1 MTERNL
7 GTIEKVDVRTIWQH
21 EASDFTP
28 WLADNLDML
37 GDALGVELEF
47 VEKEASVGG
56 FSLDIL
62 ARDANDR
69 SVVVIENQFGTTDH
83 SHLGQ
88 LLAYAAGFNA
98 AKIIWVTE
106 DFRDEH
112 RDALDW
118 LNRRTDEDTQFFG
131 VAVEIWKIDDSRPAP
146 RFNLVVSPKSR
157 VARINTTVINSPT
170 NGGAGLTDRR
180 KRYVQ
185 FWRPLLESLNAEHRW
200 NVRTHNMDSWF
211 DAGSGVRNFGR
222 TMRFTNN
229 GKAQVQIRINSGNQD
244 WNERAFDL
252 LERRRD
258 DIEAEMGEEMV
269 WDRNERAKVSH
280 ISVQRDGTINDSEE
294 GLEEIRRWMIEN
306 VVKIKAVFLPHM
318 EEVSGEMSRSA

>member
-7 GTIEKVDVRTIWQH
+7 GIIEKVDVRTIWQH

-28 WLADNLDML
+28 WLADNLDVL

-47 VEKEASVGG
+47 AEKEASVGG

-83 SHLGQ
+83 DHLGK

-131 VAVEIWKIDDSRPAP
+131 VAVELWKVDGSRPAP
-146 RFNLVVSPKSR
+146 RFDLVAFPNYWTKQTKTEGNL
-157 VARINTTVINSPT
+157 T
-170 NGGAGLTDRR
+170 NRQ
-180 KRYVQ
+180 KQYVQ
-185 FWRPLLESLNAEHRW
+185 FWRPLLENLNAKHGWRVKTY
-200 NVRTHNMDSWF
+200 NRNNWF
-211 DAGSGVRNFGR
+211 GAGAGVKNFRR
-222 TMRFTNN
+222 TMLFANN
-229 GKAQVQIRINSGNQD
+229 GRARVEISVNSGDQI
-244 WNERAFDL
+244 WNETAFDL
-252 LERRRD
+252 LEQRQD
-258 DIEAEMGEEMV
+258 SIEEGMNEQMV
-269 WDRNERAKVSH
+269 WDRNEGAKASR
-280 ISVQRDGTINDSEE
+280 ISVQHSGTITDSEE
-294 GLEEIRRWMIEN
+294 KLEEIRRWMIEN
-306 VVKIKAVFLPHM
+306 VEKIKTVFLPHM
-318 EEVSGEMSRSA
+318 EDVSDEMNRSERKESEP

>member
-7 GTIEKVDVRTIWQH
+7 GIIEKVDVRTVWQH

-37 GDALGVELEF
+37 GDTLGVELELDRL
-47 VEKEASVGG
+47 EASVGG

-69 SVVVIENQFGTTDH
+69 SAVVIENQFGTTDH

-88 LLAYAAGFNA
+88 LLAYAAGFDA

-112 RDALDW
+112 RVALDW
-118 LNRRTDEDTQFFG
+118 LNRRTDEDIQFFG
-131 VAVEIWKIDDSRPAP
+131 VVVELWKIDGSLPAP
-146 RFNLVVSPKSR
+146 RFNLIVSPQPRK
-157 VARINTTVINSPT
+157 ARISTTVNSPT
-170 NGGAGLTDRR
+170 NSGDDLTDSQKRR
-180 KRYVQ
+180 VQ
-185 FWRPLLESLNAEHRW
+185 FWRPLLENLNAEHGW
-200 NVRTHNMDSWF
+200 NVRTHNSDNWF
-211 DAGSGVRNFGR
+211 DAGVGVRNFGR
-222 TMRFTNN
+222 TMRFAPNR
-229 GKAQVQIRINSGNQD
+229 KARVQIRIDSGD
-244 WNERAFDL
+244 KGWNETAFDL

-269 WDRNERAKVSH
+269 WDRNERARVSH
-280 ISVQRDGTINDSEE
+280 ISVERDGTINDSEE
-294 GLEEIRRWMIEN
+294 DLKEIRRWMISN
-306 VVKIKAVFLPHM
+306 VEKITDVFLPHM
-318 EEVSGEMSRSA
+318 KDVSDEMRRPE